1 MYNNKLLEEIAAVQA
16 GAELLHSNAAVRAAV
31 ERMATAVRERLADKN
46 PLLLCV
52 MTGGV
57 MTTTWLAERLD
68 FPLQIDY
75 AHLTRYDGDTS
86 GHAETTWRAKPKFE
100 LNGRHVLL
108 IDDIYDEGITL
119 RRLVDFCR
127 EQGAADVAS
136 AVLVRKRHQRNW
148 GGIEPDIVGLE
159 VEDRYVFGCGLDY
172 KNYLRN
178 LPAIYAVRETDLKET
193 DS

>member
-1 MYNNKLLEEIAAVQA
+1 LDEIAAVRA
-16 GAELLHSNAAVRAAV
+16 GADLLHSNRAVHAAV
-31 ERMATAVRERLADKN
+31 ERMAAAVRERLADKN

-75 AHLTRYDGDTS
+75 VHLTRYDGDTS
-86 GHAETTWRAKPKFE
+86 GGDQTRWRAKPKFA
-100 LNGRHVLL
+100 LAGRHVLL

-119 RRLVDFCR
+119 RQLVDYCR

-136 AVLVRKRHQRNW
+136 AVLVRKRHQRNL

-159 VEDRYVFGCGLDY
+159 VDDRYVFGCGLDY

-178 LPAIYAVRETDLKET
+178 LPAIYAVTETTET
-193 DS
+193 GNDS

>member
-1 MYNNKLLEEIAAVQA
+1 MEKEQLLAEIRAVQA
-16 GAELLHSNAAVRAAV
+16 RASLLHSSAEVQAALDN
-31 ERMATAVRERLADKN
+31 MATAVRERLADRN

-57 MTTTWLAERLD
+57 MTTTWLAERLH

-75 AHLTRYDGDTS
+75 VHLTRYDGGIAGSDKAAMVATPRLPL
-86 GHAETTWRAKPKFE
+86 A
-100 LNGRHVLL
+100 GRHVLL

-119 RRLVDFCR
+119 RRLVDYCR

-136 AVLVRKRHQRNW
+136 AVLVRKRHDRNR

-178 LPAIYAVRETDLKET
+178 LPAIYAVDESDER
-193 DS
+193 

>member
-1 MYNNKLLEEIAAVQA
+1 MNNNNILDEIAAVRA
-16 GAELLHSNAAVRAAV
+16 GADLLHSNRAVHAAV
-31 ERMATAVRERLADKN
+31 ERMAAAVRERLADKN

-75 AHLTRYDGDTS
+75 VHLTRYDGDTS
-86 GHAETTWRAKPKFE
+86 GGDQTRWRAKPKFA
-100 LNGRHVLL
+100 LAGRHVLL

-119 RRLVDFCR
+119 RQLVDYCR

-136 AVLVRKRHQRNW
+136 AVLVRKRHQRNL

-159 VEDRYVFGCGLDY
+159 VDDRYVFGCGLDY

-178 LPAIYAVRETDLKET
+178 LPAIYAVNEIPEEN

>member
-1 MYNNKLLEEIAAVQA
+1 MEQAKLLNEIAAVQA
-16 GAELLHSNAAVRAAV
+16 GAELLHPPSAVRAAV
-31 ERMATAVRERLADKN
+31 DRMASVVRERLAARN

-75 AHLTRYDGDTS
+75 VHLTRYDGDTS
-86 GHAETTWRAKPKFE
+86 GSNEPKWLAKPRFA
-100 LNGRHVLL
+100 LAGRHVLL
-108 IDDIYDEGITL
+108 VDDIYDEGVTL
-119 RRLVDFCR
+119 RRLIDYCR
-127 EQGAADVAS
+127 SQGAADVAS
-136 AVLVRKRHQRNW
+136 AVLVRKRHDRNR

-159 VEDRYVFGCGLDY
+159 VDDRYVFGCGLDY

-178 LPAIYAVRETDLKET
+178 LPAIYAVTETTET
-193 DS
+193 GNDS

>member
-1 MYNNKLLEEIAAVQA
+1 MHKDNILNEIETVRA
-16 GAELLHSNAAVRAAV
+16 GADLLHSDAEVHAAV
-31 ERMATAVRERLADKN
+31 ERMATVVRKRLADKN

-75 AHLTRYDGDTS
+75 VHLTRYDGDTS
-86 GHAETTWRAKPKFE
+86 GSDEMTWRAKPKFSLE
-100 LNGRHVLL
+100 RRHVLL

-119 RRLVDFCR
+119 RQLVDYCR

-136 AVLVRKRHQRNW
+136 AVLVRKRHQRNF

-178 LPAIYAVRETDLKET
+178 LPAIYAVNEIPEEKIHD
-193 DS
+193 

>member
-1 MYNNKLLEEIAAVQA
+1 MNNNNVLNEIEAVRA
-16 GAELLHSNAAVRAAV
+16 SADLLHSDAEVHAAV
-31 ERMATAVRERLADKN
+31 ERMATAVREWLADKN

-75 AHLTRYDGDTS
+75 VHLTRYDGDTS
-86 GHAETTWRAKPKFE
+86 GSDEMTWRAKPKFP
-100 LNGRHVLL
+100 LAGRHVLL

-119 RRLVDFCR
+119 RQLVDYCR
-127 EQGAADVAS
+127 EQGAANVAS
-136 AVLVRKRHQRNW
+136 AVLVRKRHQRNF

-178 LPAIYAVRETDLKET
+178 LPAIYAVNATFLKET